1 MSEPSLYER
10 IGGTPTIEAL
20 TARFYEL
27 MDTLE
32 IAVATRAIHPADLG
46 ESREKLNEFLMMW
59 TGGPQT
65 FIEKRGAPML
75 RARHLPFSI
84 GSEEIEGWLACFH
97 AGPGR
102 DGRRRDA
109 ARHLLGQRRQ
119 DGPPHA
125 QPRGLKR
132 LPANRSPRLRADVN
146 DPSLASERGASHIGR
161 VQPQFRKR
169 ERTP

>member
-27 MDTLE
+27 MDTLPE
-32 IAVATRAIHPADLG
+32 AKATRAIHPENLAD
-46 ESREKLNEFLMMW
+46 SREKLNEFLMMW

-84 GSEEIEGWLACFH
+84 GSAEIEGWLACFRQ
-97 AGPGR
+97 ALDETVADETLREIFWGNIVKM
-102 DGRRRDA
+102 
-109 ARHLLGQRRQ
+109 GQHMR
-119 DGPPHA
+119 
-125 QPRGLKR
+125 
-132 LPANRSPRLRADVN
+132 NR
-146 DPSLASERGASHIGR
+146 EG
-161 VQPQFRKR
+161 
-169 ERTP
+169 

>member
-1 MSEPSLYER
+1 MKALSEPSLYER

-27 MDTLE
+27 MDTLPE
-32 IAVATRAIHPADLG
+32 AKATRAIHPENLA

-84 GSEEIEGWLACFH
+84 GSAEIEGWLACF
-97 AGPGR
+97 
-102 DGRRRDA
+102 
-109 ARHLLGQRRQ
+109 RQ
-119 DGPPHA
+119 ALDETVADETLREIFWGNIVKMGHHM
-125 QPRGLKR
+125 R
-132 LPANRSPRLRADVN
+132 NR
-146 DPSLASERGASHIGR
+146 EG
-161 VQPQFRKR
+161 
-169 ERTP
+169 